1 MFTIHF
7 SLISPIQGGR
17 GDPANLSEI
26 PDIRTSSSS
35 SGSMVS
41 GLGSSE
47 VSAQSSIMA
56 KLVRVADQLKAF
68 EVGKSPGET
77 SPVGK
82 DPPLV
87 VGAESKIKENKINQ
101 GKVKLAQIFQ
111 KSKMRRMSGAAQS
124 DPVSPEQKHADGNS
138 GSPGVPDY
146 VLCL

>member
-17 GDPANLSEI
+17 GDLANLSEI

-111 KSKMRRMSGAAQS
+111 KSKMRRLSGAAQS